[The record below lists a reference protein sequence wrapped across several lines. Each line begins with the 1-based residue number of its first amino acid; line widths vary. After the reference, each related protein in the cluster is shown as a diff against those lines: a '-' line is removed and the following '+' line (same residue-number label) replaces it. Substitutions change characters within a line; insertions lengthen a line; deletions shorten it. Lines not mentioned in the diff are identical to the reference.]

1 RAYVSGTRKEGGY
14 NAMLPTKELVGQD
27 LQYSYYHYLV
37 FSAILLL
44 PLLVLKLRLR
54 QRKDKDVNNPP
65 PGPWRLPVIGSLH
78 HLVSLAGALPHH
90 VMRDLA
96 GRHGPLMLLRLGE
109 LPLVVASSAD
119 AAMAVMKTHDAAFAT
134 RPQTATLRALTKDGL
149 GVIYAPNSDHW
160 RQLRKLVTTE
170 LLSARRVKGLRVTRE
185 AEVSS
190 LVASIASSA
199 SSRSC
204 KDPVNLSSL
213 LSRFVTDVTTRS
225 VVGDWITEREA
236 YLEAKRQVV
245 KMAAK
250 FSLADLFPSSRL
262 ARMCSGG
269 VRQAEACNREIN
281 RIMSKVIE
289 DHRARRSAGT
299 GGKEEVILDVLL
311 RTQIDGVP
319 LDMGTIRAVILDL
332 FAAGSESFATTLEW
346 ALAELIRNPT
356 TLHKA
361 QSEVRRALAG
371 HTRVSE
377 DALRD
382 LPYLHLVI
390 KETLRLHPTG
400 PLLLPRECR
409 EPCRVLGFD
418 VPQGAM
424 VLVNAWA
431 IGRDAASWGAD
442 ADEFRPERFQGDGGA
457 VEFYGTDYQFL
468 PFGAGRRMCPGVL
481 FALANVELAM
491 ASLLYHFDWELPGG
505 ADPTKLDMTE
515 GSGLSARRKSELWLN
530 ATVQVTVPE

>member
-1 RAYVSGTRKEGGY
+1 
-14 NAMLPTKELVGQD
+14 MLPTKELMGRD
-27 LQYSYYHYLV
+27 LLYSYYHYVL
-37 FSAILLL
+37 FSTILLL
-44 PLLVLKLRLR
+44 PLLVLKLWPH
-54 QRKDKDVNNPP
+54 KDKDGNNPP

-78 HLVSLAGALPHH
+78 HLLGTGALPHH

-109 LPLVVASSAD
+109 LPVVIASSAD
-119 AAMAVMKTHDAAFAT
+119 AAMAIMKTHDAAFAT

-149 GVIYAPNSDHW
+149 GVIYAPNTEHW
-160 RQLRKLVTTE
+160 RQLRKLCTTE
-170 LLSARRVKGLRVTRE
+170 LLSARRVRALRVTRE
-185 AEVSS
+185 TEASG
-190 LVASIASSA
+190 LVASIASA
-199 SSRSC
+199 SRS
-204 KDPVNLSSL
+204 KKPVNVSSL

-225 VVGDWITEREA
+225 VVGDWISEREE

-250 FSLADLFPSSRL
+250 FSLADMFPSSRV
-262 ARMCSGG
+262 ARMFSGG

-281 RIMSKVIE
+281 RIMDKVIV
-289 DHRARRSAGT
+289 DHRARRSAGA
-299 GGKEEVILDVLL
+299 GGEEEVILDVLL

-332 FAAGSESFATTLEW
+332 FAAGSESFSTTLEW
-346 ALAELIRNPT
+346 ALAELIRNPSR
-356 TLHKA
+356 LHKA
-361 QSEVRRALAG
+361 QAEVRRALAG
-371 HTRVSE
+371 QSRVLE

-382 LPYLHLVI
+382 LPYLRLVI

-409 EPCRVLGFD
+409 ERCRVLGFD

-431 IGRDAASWGAD
+431 ISRDPASWGAD
-442 ADEFRPERFQGDGGA
+442 AHEFRPERFQGDGAA
-457 VEFYGTDYQFL
+457 VDFWGTDYQFL

-481 FALANVELAM
+481 FAITNVELAM

-505 ADPTKLDMTE
+505 ADPAKLDMTE

-530 ATVQVTVPE
+530 ATVQVPLPE